1 MTAILRTNQI
11 NLRRLCALTALC
23 VLAASF
29 SSMVPAQSF
38 NEPTLNNPRN
48 PVLEINSSLGDIQL
62 ELFPD
67 AAPQNV
73 ERVRQLAAPER
84 AYYDNLTFHRSV
96 NNTLIQLGAPE
107 RAGRERPA
115 TTVPDEIN
123 ARGLGL
129 EQQQVLDPGGRP
141 HAWLNIRDQMDFQS
155 KLLMPLYR
163 RLNISNESQLIQR
176 QDEVLGQLRNMNLLQ
191 AYEQMGYRY
200 DGTLASRRPLAGS
213 VVMAN
218 YGPNTNDGELVI
230 LLRDAPW
237 LTGTHTVVGRVASGM
252 DVVEQ
257 IGRYPNA
264 SVRVYQV
271 RPVSVTP
278 AEDTINNGQTT
289 P

>member
-1 MTAILRTNQI
+1 MTAILRNNQI
-11 NLRRLCALTALC
+11 NPRRLCALLALC
-23 VLAASF
+23 VLVVGF

-38 NEPTLNNPRN
+38 NEPTMNNPRN
-48 PVLEINSSLGDIQL
+48 PLLEISSSLGDIQL

-67 AAPQNV
+67 AAPLNV
-73 ERVRQLAAPER
+73 ERVRQLAAAER

-96 NNTLIQLGAPE
+96 NDTLIQLGAPE

-115 TTVPDEIN
+115 TTVRDEIN

-163 RLNISNESQLIQR
+163 RLNISNESQLVQR

-278 AEDTINNGQTT
+278 AEDTINNGQST